1 MGESIPI
8 NNLTTHNALYED
20 ITYISFF
27 TVKPELDKLDSYM
40 KTIYNE
46 VLENTTNSFRVLGT
60 RFKDYN
66 PKKLPKQIN
75 IFSSIES
82 LVKDL

>member
-1 MGESIPI
+1 
-8 NNLTTHNALYED
+8 
-20 ITYISFF
+20 
-27 TVKPELDKLDSYM
+27 VKPDVEKLDSYL

-46 VLENTTNSFRVLGT
+46 VLENTSNTLRVLGT
-60 RFKDYN
+60 RLKDYN
-66 PKKLPKQIN
+66 PKKLPKQID

>member
-1 MGESIPI
+1 
-8 NNLTTHNALYED
+8 
-20 ITYISFF
+20 
-27 TVKPELDKLDSYM
+27 M